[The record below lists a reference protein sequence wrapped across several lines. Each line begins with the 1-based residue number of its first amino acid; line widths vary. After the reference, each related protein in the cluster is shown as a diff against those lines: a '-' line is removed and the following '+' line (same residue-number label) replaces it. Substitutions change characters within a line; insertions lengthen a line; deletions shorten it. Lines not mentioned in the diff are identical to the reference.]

1 VPEVAPYG
9 SWPSPIEAATVARAG
24 RRLGFPAIAADGAV
38 WWAEGRPDEGGR
50 VVLMRRPPGAETE
63 AVTPEGTN
71 VRTRVHEYGGGA
83 WCLVAADLFVFVDF
97 ADQRLYRQRPGEAP
111 VAISPE
117 PSRPGALRYADMRP
131 TPDGGGIVCVRE
143 RDREGEEE
151 PVNEVVLLA
160 LDGGGEPRVLAGGRD
175 FYSFPRVSPDG
186 AWLAWTCWDHPN
198 MPWDGTELWVAPL
211 ADSGEE
217 RLVAGGAEE
226 SVFQPEWGP
235 EGRLH
240 FVSDRDGW
248 WNLYSAREPG
258 AELSGEEGALVQLT
272 EEEADFA
279 HPQWLFGGATYA
291 FLESGAIVLVRCAGG
306 EESLA
311 LLRPGG
317 WEPTDLGL
325 PFTSFGYPVLSARG
339 ESVAFAAAGPESETA
354 VVLLDVGSGES
365 EVVRDSSEAPVDPAY
380 ISRPRPVEFPT
391 GEGEVAYGFYY
402 PPANPG
408 FSAPE
413 GELPPLIVE
422 SHGGPTSHTTPA
434 LSREF
439 LYWTSR
445 GIGVVDVNY
454 RGSSGYGREYRN
466 KLRGAWG
473 VVDTEDCVNAATHLA
488 ARGEADGAR
497 LAIRGGSAG
506 GYATLCALT
515 FHDAFAAGASYYG
528 VADAEALARDTH
540 KFESRYLD
548 RLIGPYPERA
558 DLYRERSPI
567 NHVERLRSPV
577 ILFQGL
583 EDEVVPPNQAETMAA
598 ALKRNGVPY
607 AYLPFAGE
615 QHGFRKAET
624 NIRCLEAELYFYGRI
639 MGFEPAGEPEP
650 VEIVGLS

>member
-1 VPEVAPYG
+1 MARVAPYG
-9 SWPSPIEAATVARAG
+9 SWTSPIEAATVARGG
-24 RRLGFPAIAADGAV
+24 RRLAFPAIAADGAV
-38 WWAEGRPDEGGR
+38 WWAEGRPEEGGR
-50 VVLMRRPPGAETE
+50 VLLMRRPVGGEPE

-83 WCLVAADLFVFVDF
+83 WCLVAPDLVVFVNF
-97 ADQRLYRQRPGEAP
+97 SDQRLYRQRLGGAP

-117 PSRPGALRYADMRP
+117 PAEPGALRYADMRP
-131 TPDGGGIVCVRE
+131 TPDGEAIVCVRE
-143 RDREGEEE
+143 RDAGDEPANEIVLISLEGESE
-151 PVNEVVLLA
+151 PQ
-160 LDGGGEPRVLAGGRD
+160 VLAGGRD
-175 FYSFPRVSPDG
+175 FYSFPRISPDG
-186 AWLAWTCWDHPN
+186 TWLAWTCWGHPN

-211 ADSGEE
+211 RDSGEE
-217 RLVAGGAEE
+217 RLIAGSAEE

-235 EGRLH
+235 DGRLY

-248 WNLYSAREPG
+248 WNLYRSGEPG
-258 AELSGEEGALVQLT
+258 AELSGEEGTLVQLT
-272 EEEADFA
+272 EERADLG

-291 FLESGAIVLVRCAGG
+291 FLESGAIVCVRCEGA
-306 EESLA
+306 EERLF
-311 LLRPGG
+311 LLRPEG
-317 WEPTDLGL
+317 WEPGDLGL
-325 PFTSFGYPVLSARG
+325 PFTSFGYPALATRG
-339 ESVAFAAAGPESETA
+339 ETVAFAAGSPEGETA
-354 VVLLDVGSGES
+354 IVVYDVGSGGT
-365 EVVRDSSEAPVDPAY
+365 EVVRSSSEEPVDAAY
-380 ISRPRPVEFPT
+380 VSRPRPIEFPT
-391 GEGEVAYGFYY
+391 DEGAVAYGFYY
-402 PPANPG
+402 PPASPE
-408 FSAPE
+408 FEAPE
-413 GELPPLIVE
+413 GELPPLIVA
-422 SHGGPTSHTTPA
+422 SHGGPTSHATPA

-466 KLRGAWG
+466 ALRGTWG
-473 VVDTEDCVNAATHLA
+473 VVDSEDCLNAALHLA
-488 ARGEADGAR
+488 EQGEADQAR

-515 FHDAFAAGASYYG
+515 FHEGFAAGASYYG

-548 RLIGPYPERA
+548 RLIGAYPERA

-567 NHVERLRSPV
+567 NHVDRMRAPV

-583 EDEVVPPNQAETMAA
+583 EDEVVPPNQAETMVA
-598 ALKRNGVPY
+598 ALERNGVPY

-615 QHGFRKAET
+615 QHGFRRAET

-639 MGFEPAGEPEP
+639 MGFEPAGDPEP